1 MRGIAIAFRPL
12 MTNQQAPYLTVPVT
26 AGVPAENP
34 GYCELLSLDA
44 LVANGGDTIY
54 VRVAGDSMM
63 DRGISDGD
71 LLVIHLRPIANNG
84 EAVLAR
90 IGDEYTVKNFHELEP
105 YERRRRLYLV
115 PSNPIYSI
123 KGIDERDD
131 FEIIGVVAFILK
143 KP

>member
-1 MRGIAIAFRPL
+1 
-12 MTNQQAPYLTVPVT
+12 MTVSAPYVT
-26 AGVPAENP
+26 APVNAGLPAENP
-34 GYCELLSLDA
+34 GHCELLSLDA
-44 LVANGGDTIY
+44 FVSNGQDTVY
-54 VRVAGDSMM
+54 VRVRGDSMIE
-63 DRGISDGD
+63 RGIESGD
-71 LLVIHLRPIANNG
+71 LLVVHLRPIANNG

-90 IGDEYTVKNFHELEP
+90 IGDEYTVKSFHELEP

-115 PSNPIYSI
+115 PANPIYSV